1 MYDREDLILDIQD
14 LSHALELTTYQLMQM
29 VSDGKQQELVKEIV
43 ERNLKV
49 LDENYE
55 EFMENIHLCRQKEY
69 KESTT
74 LL

>member
-1 MYDREDLILDIQD
+1 MYDRENLILDIQD

-29 VSDGKQQELVKEIV
+29 VTDGKQQELVKEIV

-55 EFMENIHLCRQKEY
+55 EFMENVHLCRQ
-69 KESTT
+69 
-74 LL
+74 

>member
-1 MYDREDLILDIQD
+1 MYDREDLILDIQN

-49 LDENYE
+49 LDETYE
-55 EFMENIHLCRQKEY
+55 EFMENIHQCRQ
-69 KESTT
+69 
-74 LL
+74 

>member
-55 EFMENIHLCRQKEY
+55 EFMENIRLCRQ
-69 KESTT
+69 
-74 LL
+74 